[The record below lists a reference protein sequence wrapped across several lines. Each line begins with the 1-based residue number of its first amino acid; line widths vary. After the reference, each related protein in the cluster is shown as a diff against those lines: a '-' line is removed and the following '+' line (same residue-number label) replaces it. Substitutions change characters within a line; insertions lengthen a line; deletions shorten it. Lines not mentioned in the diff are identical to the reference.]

1 MANRHVTKIRSI
13 PKMDMLKEDL
23 KIIDRYSSPLSYI
36 HHKCLM
42 EIFELEQEQA
52 LLEIELQL
60 NKLNTDGKIGFIKQN
75 FNSWWRYYFTDEMD
89 VSEDTRL
96 N

>member
-1 MANRHVTKIRSI
+1 MANRHISKIRSM
-13 PKMDMLKEDL
+13 PKMDNSKKLLKLEE
-23 KIIDRYSSPLSYI
+23 RYSSKRSYI
-36 HHKCLM
+36 VDKCLM
-42 EIFELEQEQA
+42 EIFELKKEQE
-52 LLEIELQL
+52 LLEIKLQL

-75 FNSWWRYYFTDEMD
+75 FNAYWRYYFTDEMD

>member
-1 MANRHVTKIRSI
+1 MANRHISKIRSM
-13 PKMDMLKEDL
+13 PKMDNSKKILKLEE
-23 KIIDRYSSPLSYI
+23 RYSSNRSYI
-36 HHKCLM
+36 LDKCLM
-42 EIFELEQEQA
+42 EIFELQKGKE
-52 LLEIELQL
+52 LLEMELQL